1 MRILVIEDEEKMAS
15 FLKISLEAECFAVD
29 ITTDGEKGIYYGR
42 SNEYDL
48 VILNSTLP
56 EKNGIEICRRLRNC
70 GKTMPILV
78 TSIKNQIAEKIELLN
93 AGADDYL
100 TKPFI
105 LEELLAHMR
114 ALLRRKPAIQEE
126 IISFGDIVV
135 DSKKCIVLRKG
146 KNIALTRK
154 EFTLLRYLIQNS
166 EIVLS
171 KAKILEHVWDMSID
185 IFSHTVESHI
195 LSLRKKLNDQG
206 KTKIIHTIPGRG
218 YKIGLSRN

>member
-29 ITTDGEKGIYYGR
+29 ITADGEKGIYYGR

-56 EKNGIEICRRLRNC
+56 EKNGVEICQRLRNY

-78 TSIKNQIAEKIELLN
+78 TSIKNHIAEKIELLN

-100 TKPFI
+100 TKPFV

-114 ALLRRKPAIQEE
+114 ALLRRKPAIEQE
-126 IISFGDIVV
+126 ILSFGDIVL
-135 DSKKCIVLRKG
+135 DSKKCLVLRKG

-154 EFTLLRYLIQNS
+154 EFMLLQYLIQNT
-166 EIVLS
+166 ETVLS
-171 KAKILEHVWDMSID
+171 KAKILEHVWDMSIN
-185 IFSHTVESHI
+185 IFSHTIESHI

-206 KTKIIHTIPGRG
+206 KTKLIHTIPGRG
-218 YKIGLSRN
+218 YKIGLYRN